1 MKLETTGIRQ
11 FSQRVF
17 HYLRSTRPVIVTRR
31 GRPYRVVRP
40 LGVDE
45 QRALS
50 AAGTSTILQH
60 KAIGVWRRRLRRAR
74 SSAELVRQM
83 RTQEEHRTTRNQQ

>member
-1 MKLETTGIRQ
+1 MKSETTGIRQ

-60 KAIGVWRRRLRRAR
+60 KAIGVWRRRAR

-83 RTQEEHRTTRNQQ
+83 RAQEERRTTRNQQ